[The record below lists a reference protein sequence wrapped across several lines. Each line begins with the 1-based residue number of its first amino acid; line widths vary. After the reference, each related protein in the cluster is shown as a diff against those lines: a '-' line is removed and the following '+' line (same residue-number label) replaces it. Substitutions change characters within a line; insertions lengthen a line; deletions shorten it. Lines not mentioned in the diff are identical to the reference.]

1 LINFLYLVINYKI
14 MATGKILIQLDDV
27 TFAEFESIKK
37 VTGITKTHLYNEAIK
52 KGLNILKEKYLT

>member
-1 LINFLYLVINYKI
+1 M
-14 MATGKILIQLDDV
+14 MATGKILLQLDDV